1 MVLVKCLQCAAWELH
16 WPGEPLTSLTSSS
29 NSAVALWPW
38 KTQHFSMLHS
48 QLFRAGKGG
57 TDLFT
62 HECFCERR
70 EASGFHFLP
79 LDSNLGQTREATSMS
94 FYFSSYFKKLLLFY
108 YKSFKSNQTFFQVII
123 HYYFHI
129 KISQDGE
136 TASEIASD

>member
-1 MVLVKCLQCAAWELH
+1 MPPVCSMGITLARRAPDFFDFLQQL
-16 WPGEPLTSLTSSS
+16 SSCF
-29 NSAVALWPW
+29 VAMED
-38 KTQHFSMLHS
+38 TAFFSMLHS

-94 FYFSSYFKKLLLFY
+94 FYLSSYFKKLLLFY

>member
-1 MVLVKCLQCAAWELH
+1 MILVKCLQCAAWELH

-38 KTQHFSMLHS
+38 KTQHFSPHCTHS
-48 QLFRAGKGG
+48 FSGQEKDG

-94 FYFSSYFKKLLLFY
+94 FYLSSYFKRLLLFY
-108 YKSFKSNQTFFQVII
+108 HKSFKSNQTFFQVII
-123 HYYFHI
+123 HYYFHT
-129 KISQDGE
+129 KTDH
-136 TASEIASD
+136 